1 MTEKQ
6 FEDRQVKPFLKNLNK
21 CWFFKVHGGSMFQ
34 VAGIPDIVGVVNGRL
49 IALELKA
56 DNGKPS
62 PLQLRHLDLID
73 KAGGYARLVYP
84 RNWEDIK
91 KELENLCNN
100 LMIID

>member
-6 FEDRQVKPFLKNLNK
+6 FEDRQVKPFLKNIDK

-34 VAGIPDIVGVVNGRL
+34 VAGIPDIIGVVNGRF

-62 PLQLRHLDLID
+62 PLQIRNIDLIAN
-73 KAGGYARLVYP
+73 AGGYAKFVYP
-84 RNWEDIK
+84 KNWEDIK
-91 KELENLCNN
+91 RELKQL
-100 LMIID
+100 